1 MVVVVMEWG
10 SDIVVVV
17 VVVMV
22 KLVVVVVVVV
32 VEWGGNREG
41 EDKICVTVFTSRV
54 TANIVFLVSGDLL
67 SCLIQRRRSDSPIG

>member
-1 MVVVVMEWG
+1 M
-10 SDIVVVV
+10 
-17 VVVMV
+17 
-22 KLVVVVVVVV
+22 VVV